1 MADRRYYYLQN
12 LATGEIGMRRQMTGK
27 LAEVLNH
34 ALKRWGHYQWIAA
47 RTYERGQKAAK

>member
-12 LATGEIGMRRQMTGK
+12 LATGEIGMRRNMSAR
-27 LAEVLNH
+27 LAQALNL

-47 RTYERGQKAAK
+47 RTYERSQKVQ